1 MPLDLHLQFAH
12 HTHDECDTRHNVN
25 RADVLQAFDDF
36 DWAGET
42 KKAESLQRVS
52 PTLSVESDTKDRLI
66 WVSSVAGSND
76 LEFISECRFPGEV
89 RKFFGLSKG
98 LGTVELTT
106 QSFDTAQAKEA
117 LRLFLSESHS
127 ELRELYKQA

>member
-1 MPLDLHLQFAH
+1 MAFDLHLQFAH
-12 HTHDECDTRHNVN
+12 HTHDQFDTLCRLTTNE
-25 RADVLQAFDDF
+25 VLQAFDSF

-66 WVSSVAGSND
+66 WVSSVAGPGR

-98 LGTVELTT
+98 LGTVKLAT
-106 QSFDTAQAKEA
+106 QNFDAPQAREA
-117 LRLFLSESHS
+117 IRLFLGDAFS
-127 ELRELYKQA
+127 ELRELYKKA

>member
-1 MPLDLHLQFAH
+1 MSLVLHLQFAH
-12 HTHDECDTRHNVN
+12 HTHEEFDTRVGVN
-25 RADVLQAFDDF
+25 TNDVLRAFDSF

-66 WVSSVAGSND
+66 WVSSVAGPPG
-76 LEFISECRFPGEV
+76 LEFISESTFPGEV

-98 LGTVELTT
+98 LGTVHLSTQKFDTT
-106 QSFDTAQAKEA
+106 QAREA
-117 LRLFLSESHS
+117 LRLFLSDSYS
-127 ELRELYKQA
+127 DLRELYKRA